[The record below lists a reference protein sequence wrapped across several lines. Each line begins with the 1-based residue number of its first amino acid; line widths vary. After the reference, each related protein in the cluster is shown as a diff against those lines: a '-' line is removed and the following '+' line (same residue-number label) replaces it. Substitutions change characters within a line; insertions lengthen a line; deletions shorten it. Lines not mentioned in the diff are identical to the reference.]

1 MTFIC
6 FWIKKKTFIFGYI
19 SYRQLSNQTN
29 EGKKQYE
36 IPNIKNTIYLLL
48 DKKKIPYVF
57 NIYPLIVVSQG

>member
-6 FWIKKKTFIFGYI
+6 FWIKKKIPFVSGYI

-48 DKKKIPYVF
+48 DKENTIC
-57 NIYPLIVVSQG
+57 I

>member
-6 FWIKKKTFIFGYI
+6 FWIKKNTFIIGYI

-48 DKKKIPYVF
+48 NKENTIC
-57 NIYPLIVVSQG
+57 I